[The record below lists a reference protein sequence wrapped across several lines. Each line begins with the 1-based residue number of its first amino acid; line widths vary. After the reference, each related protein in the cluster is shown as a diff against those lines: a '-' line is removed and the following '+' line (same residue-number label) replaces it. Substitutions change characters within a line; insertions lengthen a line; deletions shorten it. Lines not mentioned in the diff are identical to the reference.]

1 MRYLL
6 SFLFIL
12 LSQVFAQYPNLI
24 TPESIGLSSERLKY
38 IDSVVIRNIN
48 EGNLPG
54 AVVVVGG
61 KNGVV
66 YRKAFGNSWL
76 VPEKKPMTLETIFD
90 LASLTKPIATATSIM
105 ILVERGQIS
114 LEDEVRKYI
123 PEFKPYVDEQGKE
136 YHAKIYHLL
145 THTSGLPDY
154 TSADSIKNKYGYPAP
169 EGTIETICN
178 LPRFAPPGKEFKYS
192 CLGFITLAEIVKRVT
207 GKNIAEFSKENI
219 FIPLGMKKTT
229 YNPDEKLKKECAP
242 TEFRNGKIICG
253 EVHDPLAYVQGG
265 ISGNAGLF
273 STADDLAIFAQMI
286 LNKGVYKN
294 KRILGSKTVD
304 LMTSIYPKVEFA
316 GRGLGWDIN
325 SAYMQQSGDIFETGS
340 FGHTGFTGTSI
351 HISKKEGIFV
361 IILTNRVHPDGKGNV
376 APLRR
381 SIANIVASA
390 IEKD

>member
-1 MRYLL
+1 MKRIYIITL
-6 SFLFIL
+6 LFI
-12 LSQVFAQYPNLI
+12 SQIFAQYPTLI
-24 TPESIGLSSERLKY
+24 SPETIGLSSERLKN
-38 IDSVVIRNIN
+38 IDSVVLKNIN

-54 AVVVVGG
+54 AVVVIGG

-66 YRKAFGNSWL
+66 YRKAFGYSWL
-76 VPEKKPMTLETIFD
+76 VPEKKPMKVETIFD
-90 LASLTKPIATATSIM
+90 LASLTKPIATAISIM
-105 ILVERGQIS
+105 ILLERGQIS

-154 TSADSIKNKYGYPAP
+154 TNADSIKNKYGYPAP
-169 EGTIETICN
+169 DGTIETICN
-178 LPRFAPPGKEFKYS
+178 LPRLAPPGKEFKYS

-207 GKNIAEFSKENI
+207 AKNIADFSKENI
-219 FIPLGMKKTT
+219 FIPLGMKNTT
-229 YNPDEKLKKECAP
+229 YNPDENQKKQCAP
-242 TEFRNGKIICG
+242 TEFRDGKIICG

-294 KRILGSKTVD
+294 KRILGSKTVE
-304 LMTSIYPKVEFA
+304 LMTSIYPKVKFA

-325 SAYMQQSGDIFETGS
+325 SAYMQQRGDIFEIGS

-351 HISKKEGIFV
+351 HISKEENIFI

-376 APLRR
+376 VSLRR
-381 SIANIVASA
+381 AIANIVASA

>member
-123 PEFKPYVDEQGKE
+123 PKFKPYVDEQGKE

-325 SAYMQQSGDIFETGS
+325 SAYMQQSGDIFEIGS

>member
-1 MRYLL
+1 MKRIYIITL
-6 SFLFIL
+6 LFI
-12 LSQVFAQYPNLI
+12 SQIFAQYPTLI
-24 TPESIGLSSERLKY
+24 SPETIGLSSERLKN
-38 IDSVVIRNIN
+38 IDSVVLKNIN

-54 AVVVVGG
+54 AVVVIGG

-66 YRKAFGNSWL
+66 YRKAFGYSWL
-76 VPEKKPMTLETIFD
+76 VPEKKPMKVETIFD
-90 LASLTKPIATATSIM
+90 LASLTKPIATAISIM
-105 ILVERGQIS
+105 ILLERGQIS

-154 TSADSIKNKYGYPAP
+154 TNADSIKNKYGYPAP
-169 EGTIETICN
+169 DGTIETICN

-207 GKNIAEFSKENI
+207 AKNIADFSKENI
-219 FIPLGMKKTT
+219 FIPLGMKNTT
-229 YNPDEKLKKECAP
+229 YNPDENQKKQCAP
-242 TEFRNGKIICG
+242 TEFRDGKIICG

-294 KRILGSKTVD
+294 KRILGSKTVE
-304 LMTSIYPKVEFA
+304 LMTSIYPKVKFA

-325 SAYMQQSGDIFETGS
+325 SAYMQQRGDIFEIGS

-351 HISKKEGIFV
+351 HISKEENIFI

-376 APLRR
+376 VSLRR
-381 SIANIVASA
+381 AIANIVASA

>member
-76 VPEKKPMTLETIFD
+76 IPEKKPMTLETIFD

-325 SAYMQQSGDIFETGS
+325 SAYMQQSGDIFEIGS

>member
-76 VPEKKPMTLETIFD
+76 IPEKKPMTLETIFD

-325 SAYMQQSGDIFETGS
+325 SAYMQQSGDIFEIGS

-376 APLRR
+376 APLRK

>member
-54 AVVVVGG
+54 AVVIVGG

-154 TSADSIKNKYGYPAP
+154 TSADSIKNEYGYPAP

-325 SAYMQQSGDIFETGS
+325 SAYMQQSGDIFEIGS

>member
-6 SFLFIL
+6 SFFFIL

-76 VPEKKPMTLETIFD
+76 VPEKNPMTLETIFD

-325 SAYMQQSGDIFETGS
+325 SAYMQQSGDIFEIGS